1 MSRDLTPED
10 LDRWKKVSKD
20 YTLVDQFLPTIND
33 LVKQIEEADSDV
45 GLQ

>member
-1 MSRDLTPED
+1 MSRDLTPKD
-10 LDRWKKVSKD
+10 LDNWRKFSKN

-33 LVKQIEEADSDV
+33 LIKQVEEADADA